1 MAVYSGTKFFI
12 EGLSQGMRKELCK
25 SGVKITCIQ
34 PGHVYTEALLHTV
47 DQEVFI
53 VKLNFRLNSG
63 YTIDDSNDNM
73 LKWLWMAGHI
83 VLPS

>member
-47 DQEVFI
+47 DQEVLSCQTEPSI
-53 VKLNFRLNSG
+53 WLNSG
-63 YTIDDSNDNM
+63 HTDHTVYWHTVS
-73 LKWLWMAGHI
+73 
-83 VLPS
+83 S